1 MPRFEDRNVL
11 IRLEGPPGTS
21 NQLMTEHATQLS
33 RILSDLPGVATVGAH
48 VGRAVTGDRVVNVN
62 SSDVWVS
69 VKPDVEYEDTVELI
83 QQAAVSVP
91 GVSAQVTPYTAQK
104 LRDVGALN
112 QGANQV
118 TSDGLDLLTGLNT
131 PIAVRLYWTGSEDPR
146 RAG

>member
-1 MPRFEDRNVL
+1 ML

-21 NQLMTEHATQLS
+21 NQLMTEQRHPAEPYPE
-33 RILSDLPGVATVGAH
+33 RPARRGDGGAH

-69 VKPDVEYEDTVELI
+69 VKPDVEYEDTIELI

-112 QGANQV
+112 RGANQV
-118 TSDGLDLLTGLNT
+118 TSDGLDLADRVEHPDRCPT
-131 PIAVRLYWTGSEDPR
+131 VRTGSEDPR
-146 RAG
+146 PAG